1 MASMGRCLAAVV
13 VVLVFALAGCK
24 KSDGASTGP
33 AGGGGGEG
41 DTAGGGGDGATPPAG
56 GGDKGGGE
64 EAGGDKG
71 GGGPMSVAEF
81 CKTYGEKAKKE
92 GGKAADFWER
102 NLGKDCEKDLGAE
115 KKKKGDEK
123 WNEFVNCAAAQPTAA
138 EAFDAC
144 EL

>member
-1 MASMGRCLAAVV
+1 MASIGRCLAALL
-13 VVLVFALAGCK
+13 LVTALGACK
-24 KSDGASTGP
+24 KSDGTSTAASDTAAGGGDTAGQAGAGEGTP
-33 AGGGGGEG
+33 AGSGDEAGDAKSGGGGG
-41 DTAGGGGDGATPPAG
+41 GGA
-56 GGDKGGGE
+56 
-64 EAGGDKG
+64 
-71 GGGPMSVAEF
+71 MSVAEF
-81 CKTYGEKAKKE
+81 CKTYGEKAQKE
-92 GGKAADFWER
+92 GGKAADFWNR

>member
-13 VVLVFALAGCK
+13 LVFALGGCQK
-24 KSDGASTGP
+24 
-33 AGGGGGEG
+33 GGGGTTTPASGGDEG
-41 DTAGGGGDGATPPAG
+41 GGSGATDKAAPEGGGGDKA
-56 GGDKGGGE
+56 
-64 EAGGDKG
+64 AGGDDDKPAAG
-71 GGGPMSVAEF
+71 GGGPMSVADF

-123 WNEFVNCAAAQPTAA
+123 WNEFVNCTNAQPTAA